1 MVPGK
6 DNGCVGWLV
15 AEDGGKEWT
24 VGYIFGVELNCV
36 PNRSV
41 LFIQALPFNCP
52 EESSEVSETESKIA
66 NKVFCILFTINLVV
80 LAAEG
85 LVLSLH
91 SITVYSTY

>member
-1 MVPGK
+1 MG
-6 DNGCVGWLV
+6 
-15 AEDGGKEWT
+15 ERDGQW
-24 VGYIFGVELNCV
+24 GYILEVELSCV

-52 EESSEVSETESKIA
+52 EESSEVSETESQIA
-66 NKVFCILFTINLVV
+66 NRSCILFTINLVV
-80 LAAEG
+80 LAAED